1 MTLRDEEDSDGAKQR
16 ILSRRHNPIV
26 AWHEV
31 PGKAHLERTVPVGY
45 GMIGRRLIPRGHFSI
60 GMDAFPETYEIPSPL
75 YPTGRPFRGGAV
87 LGTSC
92 QATIARPSGG
102 GDQNALHGK
111 SGEGD

>member
-31 PGKAHLERTVPVGY
+31 PGKAPSKEPSRRVRYDRTQ
-45 GMIGRRLIPRGHFSI
+45 LIPEVFLV
-60 GMDAFPETYEIPSPL
+60 GMDRFQNLRNTVPL

-87 LGTSC
+87 PGTSC